1 VRPRRVPRRGRA
13 RPLPPPPRRA
23 RTAAAPD
30 RGDGQRTCGRRDLGG
45 PASPVRGEVRLAPTD
60 RAAAARG
67 APARERR
74 AAPPRGAR
82 RGDRPGRAGGP
93 RHERLN
99 PCRCRRRG
107 PAAPTRRTRRGDLS
121 GPFLSTGDESRGAS
135 LEGMAAADPDDFVH
149 LHVHTDYSLLDGA
162 SKIDR
167 LVDETV
173 RQGQKA
179 VAITDHGYL
188 FGAYEFYRAAKNAGI
203 KPIVGIEAYVTPGT
217 SRHDRTR
224 QQWGTRE
231 QQLAVDDV
239 SARGAYTHLTLLS
252 RTTAGMHNLFRL
264 GSYASLE
271 GQMGKWPRM
280 D

>member
-1 VRPRRVPRRGRA
+1 
-13 RPLPPPPRRA
+13 
-23 RTAAAPD
+23 
-30 RGDGQRTCGRRDLGG
+30 
-45 PASPVRGEVRLAPTD
+45 
-60 RAAAARG
+60 
-67 APARERR
+67 
-74 AAPPRGAR
+74 
-82 RGDRPGRAGGP
+82 
-93 RHERLN
+93 
-99 PCRCRRRG
+99 
-107 PAAPTRRTRRGDLS
+107 
-121 GPFLSTGDESRGAS
+121 
-135 LEGMAAADPDDFVH
+135 
-149 LHVHTDYSLLDGA
+149 TDYSLLDGA

-231 QQLAVDDV
+231 QQHAAAPRQQGVRSGATACDRAAKNAGIKPSVGTAAYVPPRTSRHDRTRQQWGTREQQLAGDDV
-239 SARGAYTHLTLLS
+239 SARGAYPHLTLLS

-280 D
+280 DRELLSRYADGLIATSGCPSGEVNARRRLGQFDEAVKAAGEY

>member
-1 VRPRRVPRRGRA
+1 
-13 RPLPPPPRRA
+13 
-23 RTAAAPD
+23 
-30 RGDGQRTCGRRDLGG
+30 
-45 PASPVRGEVRLAPTD
+45 
-60 RAAAARG
+60 AAAARG

-121 GPFLSTGDESRGAS
+121 DPLQSTGDDARGAS
-135 LEGMAAADPDDFVH
+135 LEGLAAADPDDFGH
-149 LHVHTDYSLLDGA
+149 LPVHTDSSLLDGA

-188 FGAYEFYRAAKNAGI
+188 FGAYEFYLAAKNAGI
-203 KPIVGIEAYVTPGT
+203 KPLVSKEAYVTTGM
-217 SRHDRTR
+217 SRNDRSR
-224 QQWGTRE
+224 QQWGTR
-231 QQLAVDDV
+231 
-239 SARGAYTHLTLLS
+239 
-252 RTTAGMHNLFRL
+252 
-264 GSYASLE
+264 
-271 GQMGKWPRM
+271 
-280 D
+280 